1 MDEHLRSFAATPGE
15 EAQKMF
21 LAHVLRTGRRIDFRL
36 ASLDH
41 ALEIVHVKNP
51 RCPKAVCRTLDPI
64 FNPEVSQSL
73 ASFHGQSRSLFD
85 APVYPA
91 SA

>member
-15 EAQKMF
+15 EAQKVF

-41 ALEIVHVKNP
+41 ALEIVHVEDP

-73 ASFHGQSRSLFD
+73 ASLHGRSRILFD
-85 APVYPA
+85 APVYRA